1 MAVGLEKAINLLLPL
16 AKQGNGQAMQK
27 ISLFYLF
34 SENPEE
40 SKKWEQLAD
49 KKFKEDKAKFNKWME
64 LAEKYRSAAKKF
76 CEKDKSPSKC
86 ISGSSCYAAAVIH
99 EYSNDVRVKK
109 FKKTLE
115 GGLLSKGSME
125 KAMEEFQPMI
135 NDKVYAGPLSK
146 IAFECYAKTGG
157 LNK

>member
-1 MAVGLEKAINLLLPL
+1 M
-16 AKQGNGQAMQK
+16 
-27 ISLFYLF
+27 
-34 SENPEE
+34 
-40 SKKWEQLAD
+40 D
-49 KKFKEDKAKFNKWME
+49 KKTIEIKRKRIAPLHD
-64 LAEKYRSAAKKF
+64 F

-99 EYSNDVRVKK
+99 EYSNDDRIKK

-115 GGLLSKGSME
+115 GGLLSKGSMK
-125 KAMEEFQPMI
+125 KAMEEITPMI

-157 LNK
+157 LN